1 MSEPPT
7 TTVLLSKLSISYFA
21 LLCIVAVH
29 CRGDTL
35 SGSGQWEAWAPGQ
48 ATPQISWCTAGYAGC
63 LVSTPSGTVNYYETG
78 NGNLATPTSMSFIGS
93 AQSVNLSFS
102 FNSAALGPGTD
113 YVGFYIETQ
122 AGTIASLMPLF
133 STATQNSNVLLSVSA
148 GAQYGFYVENVQN
161 AGSSNEIDQ
170 YYFMNANLNHSK
182 TGSMS
187 PEQHFALYN
196 SLGTNTYFMGIEDAS
211 LSSPNML
218 FTSMLLTARYAAGQ
232 PPAPQAPEPS
242 SSGLAGLSFAA
253 LAFLWVRKLHRK
265 KQAPG

>member
-1 MSEPPT
+1 MPQRPSA
-7 TTVLLSKLSISYFA
+7 TVLLIKLSISYFA

-29 CRGDTL
+29 CCGDTL

-48 ATPQISWCTAGYAGC
+48 ATPQISWCTAGDAGC
-63 LVSTPSGTVNYYETG
+63 VVTTPSGTVNYYETG

-102 FNSAALGPGTD
+102 FDSAALGPGTD

-122 AGTIASLMPLF
+122 AGTIASFMPLF

-161 AGSSNEIDQ
+161 AGTSNETDE

-196 SLGTNTYFMGIEDAS
+196 SVGASTYFMGIEDPS

-218 FTSMLLTARYAAGQ
+218 YTSMLLTARYQAA
-232 PPAPQAPEPS
+232 PPATPQAPEPT

-253 LAFLWVRKLHRK
+253 LAFLLVRKLRPK
-265 KQAPG
+265 KQPPS